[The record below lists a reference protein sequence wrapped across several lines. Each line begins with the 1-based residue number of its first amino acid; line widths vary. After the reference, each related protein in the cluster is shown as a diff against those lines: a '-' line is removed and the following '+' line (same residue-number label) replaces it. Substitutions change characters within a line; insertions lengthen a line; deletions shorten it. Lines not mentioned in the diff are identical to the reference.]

1 MYRLGHLLV
10 LILAIATGWQAT
22 VQAQPRNPS
31 PTSKVSQDAQPNGP
45 TTIRL
50 RWGARTG
57 VFRYRLQLATDRAFH
72 DILFDRVVNGTEYQI
87 TDLAPGRYFWRVA
100 PITNKLGE
108 FSSATSIEVTSQ
120 ASKPGSDPEVQS
132 QSNRAQK
139 STPSSNAVVAGG
151 GWRAAVGEVTQPV
164 LAHLRSRDRFDLA
177 AVNADGVTFALDAN
191 SGISLWSSR
200 RATPD
205 VKTRSGVN
213 RIPPLTIGLASGLE
227 DVIVISGVVVTRL
240 DGATGREIWQSRLP
254 SIAQTA
260 AVLAEKGESR
270 LFVVDNSLQMLFV
283 VDGKGGSILSQSK
296 LARRLTGS
304 PVAFV
309 DRGLARMMFAFDNG
323 RVEVRDNAGAL
334 IRYGEAGSP
343 ATTSP
348 LFVNGPRGD
357 LVLIGTRSGLTAL
370 NAEDLRALGR
380 VSFNGDAPR
389 GALAAAD
396 LNADGVFEVISV
408 TDRGRVEVVNAADGK
423 LLWESKAGSDAET
436 AAFADIDSDGWLDVL
451 MAGGQAFAM
460 AFSGRDGS
468 VIWQDSEAPISVA
481 NHAVSL
487 GSRRVVTVRSNGGV
501 LLIAGDSSRTGLRGL
516 EFPLRSRKL

>member
-31 PTSKVSQDAQPNGP
+31 PASEVNQDAQANGL

-57 VFRYRLQLATDRAFH
+57 VFRYRLQLATDGAFH
-72 DILFDRVVNGTEYQI
+72 DIVFDRVVNGTEYQI

-108 FSSATSIEVTSQ
+108 FSSAASIEVTSP
-120 ASKPGSDPEVQS
+120 ASKPGPDPEGQS
-132 QSNRAQK
+132 QSNRARK
-139 STPSSNAVVAGG
+139 PTPSSNAVVAGG

-164 LAHLRSRDRFDLA
+164 LAHLRSRDRLDLV
-177 AVNADGVTFALDAN
+177 AVNADGLTFALDAN
-191 SGISLWSSR
+191 SGVSLWSSR
-200 RATPD
+200 RAIAD
-205 VKTRSGVN
+205 VKSRTGVN
-213 RIPPLTIGLASGLE
+213 RIPPLTIGLPSGL
-227 DVIVISGVVVTRL
+227 DDAIVISGVVVTRL
-240 DGATGREIWQSRLP
+240 EGATGREIWQSRLP

-260 AVLAEKGESR
+260 AVLTDKRESR

-283 VDGKGGSILSQSK
+283 VDGKGGSILSQSR

-304 PVAFV
+304 PVAFEE
-309 DRGLARMMFAFDNG
+309 RGLARMMFAFDNG
-323 RVEVRDNAGAL
+323 RLEVRDNAGAL

-343 ATTSP
+343 PTTSP
-348 LFVNGPRGD
+348 LLVNGPRGD
-357 LVLIGTRSGLTAL
+357 LVLIGTRGGLTAL
-370 NAEDLRALGR
+370 RAEDLRALGR

-389 GALAAAD
+389 GALSAAD
-396 LNADGVFEVISV
+396 LNGDGVFEVISV

-423 LLWESKAGSDAET
+423 LLWESSAGSDAET

-468 VIWQDSEAPISVA
+468 VIWQDSEAPTSAA
-481 NHAVSL
+481 NHAASF
-487 GSRRVVTVRSNGGV
+487 GSRRVVTVRSSGGV
-501 LLIAGDSSRTGLRGL
+501 LLIAGDSSRAGLRAV
-516 EFPLRSRKL
+516 EFSRTSRKP